1 MTFLKCMRLL
11 ISMSKRRHGKGN
23 LTHVVI
29 PSKFRADEFQH
40 HCNANY
46 DPSFN
51 MALIIRT
58 SELIFLLLTT

>member
-1 MTFLKCMRLL
+1 
-11 ISMSKRRHGKGN
+11 MSKRRHGKGN

-58 SELIFLLLTT
+58 SELKYD